1 MTKDVFIL
9 LLKLL
14 AMFGCIV
21 GAMLFVFFV
30 TQRFLGENDFL
41 FQLVGISVALGSFWL
56 LLYSLR
62 MLKEEMLKIEKKHRP
77 WLFDRFG
84 NRL

>member
-30 TQRFLGENDFL
+30 TQRFLGEYDFL
-41 FQLVGISVALGSFWL
+41 FQLVGLSVVLGSFWL

-62 MLKEEMLKIEKKHRP
+62 MLKEEMLKIEKKNRP
-77 WLFDRFG
+77 WHFDRFG

>member
-1 MTKDVFIL
+1 M
-9 LLKLL
+9 
-14 AMFGCIV
+14 V

-30 TQRFLGENDFL
+30 TQRFLGNYDFL
-41 FQLVGISVALGSFWL
+41 FQLVGLSVALGSFWL

-77 WLFDRFG
+77 WLFDSFG

>member
-30 TQRFLGENDFL
+30 TQRFLGEYDFL

-56 LLYSLR
+56 LLYSVR

>member
-30 TQRFLGENDFL
+30 TQRFLSENDFL
-41 FQLVGISVALGSFWL
+41 FQLVGISVVLGSFWL